1 MKGQLDAAL
10 LRHREHRPEKIAA
23 IVPQL
28 LLPDAPVAVQQGLE
42 LRRSVVGPPAGQLNA
57 PLRVH
62 GPHLFLLK
70 AQAVRAV
77 GEDMGQIG
85 TGPVKDR
92 HEVVADDPDAALRQH
107 ADVFPVVFDEGVPGG
122 IAPLDV
128 LVNAEAVHK
137 LKLQAVGLDLLLQ
150 AQHLRPVPH
159 LPQGQ
164 MIEGGDNAVQ
174 VGNLRVLA
182 QGDGVLLPVPAEN
195 QVHVL
200 HGGLLSTRRR
210 RPPPRPRVPGSG
222 SSCRRTPCTG

>member
-1 MKGQLDAAL
+1 
-10 LRHREHRPEKIAA
+10 
-23 IVPQL
+23 
-28 LLPDAPVAVQQGLE
+28 
-42 LRRSVVGPPAGQLNA
+42 
-57 PLRVH
+57 
-62 GPHLFLLK
+62 
-70 AQAVRAV
+70 
-77 GEDMGQIG
+77 MGQIG

-182 QGDGVLLPVPAEN
+182 Q
-195 QVHVL
+195 
-200 HGGLLSTRRR
+200 
-210 RPPPRPRVPGSG
+210 
-222 SSCRRTPCTG
+222 